1 MTAPDTAPATAPS
14 APAEQLRHV
23 RWIAGGTGSGKSTAA
38 AELARRFGLDVYAG
52 DRAEHDWLTRC
63 TPGRHPR
70 FAALRN
76 QRPGD
81 MWRARTPEEVF
92 DAMAGRSGE
101 TIDLLVEDLLAR
113 RSTGRLIVVDYFG
126 VLPQDLAPLLSWP
139 GQAVFLVPT
148 PAFRRAALSN
158 RYNDSD
164 RARANWGDLDPAEVL
179 EARLRRDRLWDA
191 EVTEQ
196 AATLNLP
203 LLTIDGRRSLKA
215 LIDDLAERFHLR
227 PEQPNQRAESSPNGL

>member
-1 MTAPDTAPATAPS
+1 MSAHHHGMTAPHTAPATAPA
-14 APAEQLRHV
+14 APADQLRHV
-23 RWIAGGTGSGKSTAA
+23 RWIAGGTGAGKSTAA
-38 AELARRFGLDVYAG
+38 AELARRFDVDVYAG

-63 TPGRHPR
+63 SPDRHPR
-70 FAALRN
+70 LAALRN

-81 MWRARTPEEVF
+81 MWRGRTAEQVF
-92 DAMAGRSGE
+92 TAMAGRYGE

-113 RSTGRLIVVDYFG
+113 RSTGRIVVVDYFG
-126 VLPQDLAPLLSWP
+126 VLPHDLAPLLSWP

-148 PAFRRAALSN
+148 PAFRRAALSS
-158 RYNDSD
+158 RYNDSA

-179 EARLRRDRLWDA
+179 ETRLGRDGLWDA

-203 LLTIDGRRSLKA
+203 LLTIDGHRPLEA
-215 LIDDLAERFHLR
+215 LVDDLAERFRL
-227 PEQPNQRAESSPNGL
+227 